1 MPTGIVSDLPEGANV
16 AVLRLRSL
24 GDIVLTTPALSL
36 LKQARPDL
44 RITVVLAASFRGL
57 LDGNTDVSR
66 ELIHEGSRFS
76 TFKTL
81 RAIRKL
87 KPALCLDLYAKTWAS
102 RCTALSGARFRA
114 GFAHAR
120 ESFAYNV
127 KVPRAQGILGRADAS
142 TVHTAEH
149 LASTMF
155 HLGVPVADV
164 PRAKLHAEPQRRERP
179 YAVLHI
185 AALFATKEWPL
196 DRFREVG
203 EFVEKRC
210 GLEPVFISAPGR
222 GDLFSGL
229 GDFTCLDN
237 LTLSEL
243 KSLIAGAQLFVGNDS
258 GPAHVAAAFGVP
270 AVAIFGSSNSRI
282 WGPWRT
288 VSAVVET
295 DWDCKP
301 CKGDR
306 CYEFDEP
313 RCILSVETSQV
324 EKAIDDVLAR
334 ASADASVG
342 VTQ

>member
-16 AVLRLRSL
+16 VVLRLRSL

-36 LKQARPDL
+36 LKQTRPDL
-44 RITVVLAASFRGL
+44 RITVVLAESFRGL
-57 LDGNTDVSR
+57 LDGNTDVSN
-66 ELIHEGSRFS
+66 ELIHEGSRLPAFS
-76 TFKTL
+76 TL

-87 KPALCLDLYAKTWAS
+87 DPALCLDLYGKTWTS

-114 GFAHAR
+114 GFAHVR
-120 ESFAYNV
+120 ESFAYSI
-127 KVPRAQGILGRADAS
+127 KIPRAQGILGRVDDAP
-142 TVHTAEH
+142 VHTAEH

-155 HLGVPVADV
+155 HLGVPVSDV
-164 PRAKLHAEPQRRERP
+164 PPAKLHAEPQRRDRP

-196 DRFREVG
+196 DRFREIAQFL
-203 EFVEKRC
+203 EDRC
-210 GLEPVFISAPGR
+210 GLEAVFISAPGR
-222 GDLFSGL
+222 SDMFADLGN
-229 GDFTCLDN
+229 FTCLDN

-243 KSLIAGAQLFVGNDS
+243 KSLIAGARLFVGSDS
-258 GPAHVAAAFGVP
+258 GPAHVAAAFGIP
-270 AVAIFGSSNSRI
+270 TVAIFGSSNSRI

-295 DWDCKP
+295 AWDCKP

-313 RCILSVETSQV
+313 RCILSVDGSQV
-324 EKAIDDVLAR
+324 ETAINDVLAR
-334 ASADASVG
+334 VG
-342 VTQ
+342 AEVTQ

>member
-1 MPTGIVSDLPEGANV
+1 MPTGIVSELPEGANV
-16 AVLRLRSL
+16 VVLRLRSL

-44 RITVVLAASFRGL
+44 RINVVLAESFRGL
-57 LDGNTDVSR
+57 LDGNADVSG
-66 ELIHEGSRFS
+66 ELIHEGSRWPALR
-76 TFKTL
+76 TW
-81 RAIRKL
+81 RAIRAL
-87 KPALCLDLYAKTWAS
+87 KPVLCLDLYAKTWTS
-102 RCTALSGARFRA
+102 RCTAFSGARFRA

-127 KVPRAQGILGRADAS
+127 KVPKAQGILGRADDA

-155 HLGVPVADV
+155 HLGVPVSDV
-164 PRAKLHAEPQRRERP
+164 PRAKLHAEADRRDRP

-196 DRFREVG
+196 DRFRELG
-203 EFVEKRC
+203 KFLEDRC
-210 GLEPVFISAPGR
+210 GLEAVFISAPGR

-229 GDFTCLDN
+229 GDFTCIDN
-237 LTLSEL
+237 LTLSGL
-243 KSLIAGAQLFVGNDS
+243 KSLIAGSRLFVGNDS
-258 GPAHVAAAFGVP
+258 GPAHVAAAFGIP
-270 AVAIFGSSNSRI
+270 TVAIFGSSNSRI

-295 DWDCKP
+295 EWDCKP

-313 RCILSVETSQV
+313 RCILSVEGSQV

-334 ASADASVG
+334 AAADVG
-342 VTQ
+342 GSS